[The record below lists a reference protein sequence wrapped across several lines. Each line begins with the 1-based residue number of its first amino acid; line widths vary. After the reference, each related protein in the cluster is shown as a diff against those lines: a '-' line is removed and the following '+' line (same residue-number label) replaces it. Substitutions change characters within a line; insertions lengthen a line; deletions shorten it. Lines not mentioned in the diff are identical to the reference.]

1 MCGWRCLPV
10 LACAAALL
18 AAGCEAAPPKEAQ
31 GRDIQRPAF
40 GFALDVPQGWAVRDL
55 SGDVVLELY
64 PSATPAHAG
73 DKPAGAKPAAETRA
87 ITRLRPVIQVVV
99 VDREDMTLAAWA
111 NDAIRESQDL
121 QSDLEVVSRTPAR
134 LADGRE
140 ALLVVLKNPR
150 GMEPFVQRL
159 LLAMTG
165 SRAYALMLT
174 TPEPDAAAIDGAAK
188 KCFDSFVVW

>member
-1 MCGWRCLPV
+1 MCGWRCLPI

-18 AAGCEAAPPKEAQ
+18 AAGCEATPPKEAQ

-64 PSATPAHAG
+64 PSAAPA
-73 DKPAGAKPAAETRA
+73 PAETRA

-99 VDREDMTLAAWA
+99 VDREDMTLEAWA
-111 NDAIRESQDL
+111 DDAIRESQDL

-150 GMEPFVQRL
+150 GLEPFVQRL

-174 TPEPDAAAIDGAAK
+174 TPQPDAAAIDGAAK